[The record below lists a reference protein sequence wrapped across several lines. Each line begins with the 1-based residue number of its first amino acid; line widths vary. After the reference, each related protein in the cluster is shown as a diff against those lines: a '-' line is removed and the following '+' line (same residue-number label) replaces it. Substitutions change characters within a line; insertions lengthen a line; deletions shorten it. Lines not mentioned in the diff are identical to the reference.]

1 MTRVNI
7 YLPTDLAE
15 QVQAADINVSGIAQ
29 EALVAELGKHALIDW
44 LGRANDLAPVQAD
57 TLRAVRPTP

>member
-7 YLPTDLAE
+7 YLPADLAE

-29 EALVAELGKHALIDW
+29 EALAAELGKHTLIDW
-44 LGRANDLAPVQAD
+44 LGRANELPPVQVD
-57 TLRAVRPTP
+57 TLRAVRRAP